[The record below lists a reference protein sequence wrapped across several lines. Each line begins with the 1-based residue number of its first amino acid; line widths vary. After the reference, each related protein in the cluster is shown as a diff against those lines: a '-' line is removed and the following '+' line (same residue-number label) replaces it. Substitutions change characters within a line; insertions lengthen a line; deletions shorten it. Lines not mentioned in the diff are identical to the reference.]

1 MLSGDRRVHI
11 RFVVVC
17 SRSESISQSHIV
29 GCSFYSHSSLSL
41 PLCCLSLAL
50 QVIIFLYGFNTWAS
64 ITRNI
69 QLTHH
74 RPSIQVFCRRHNR
87 IMFYCSNTS
96 SRKVKCYTLTRHY
109 CSYMVFG
116 LLCHHDGAMHTV
128 HTYST
133 ETFLCPTIRWHWL
146 PSSWLLVQCV
156 DDKTSIFSSPTS
168 IATFFCYHKIMY
180 NFHVSLMVNCF
191 DTFGI
196 SHSTE

>member
-1 MLSGDRRVHI
+1 MLLSLLILFFIAKLYTYRVALPEKERKKRMLSGDRRVHI

-29 GCSFYSHSSLSL
+29 GGSFYSHSLL
-41 PLCCLSLAL
+41 LCCLSLAL

-64 ITRNI
+64 ITRNT

-74 RPSIQVFCRRHNR
+74 RPSIQVFCRRRHNR

-96 SRKVKCYTLTRHY
+96 SRKVKCYTRHY

-116 LLCHHDGAMHTV
+116 LSCHHDGAMHTV

-133 ETFLCPTIRWHWL
+133 ETFFCPTIRWHWL
-146 PSSWLLVQCV
+146 PSSWFSVWMTRLLFLVHQLQLRH
-156 DDKTSIFSSPTS
+156 FS
-168 IATFFCYHKIMY
+168 ATTK
-180 NFHVSLMVNCF
+180 
-191 DTFGI
+191 
-196 SHSTE
+196 